1 MTVDTGIET
10 RTCDILNT
18 QSVLLLLV
26 QSYHESHFI
35 RTGFSF

>member
-10 RTCDILNT
+10 RTCDIMNT
-18 QSVLLLLV
+18 RSALHLLV

-35 RTGFSF
+35 ITGFSF